1 MGPRLNRPFTL
12 AATAQERV
20 HFGASVRDALGAE
33 VDRLGARRIFL
44 AASRTLRR
52 ETGAI
57 SLIAGAL
64 GPRCVAIFD
73 GITEH
78 AGMASV
84 MAALDEARRT
94 RADLLVSCGGGS
106 IIDALKIVQLG
117 LGWNATSIEA
127 LRTATAATSAPPNP
141 WTRQVAIPT
150 TLSGA
155 ETTPAGGGTD
165 EARGVKMGFSTPM
178 LVPVS
183 VIYDPAIGALTPAW
197 LWLSSALR
205 GIDHCCEG
213 LIARRANLHADASL
227 LQALVLF
234 AGSLR
239 RTMAVPGDPDA
250 RLQSQVAA
258 HLACTGSFMSGS
270 GASHGIGYVLGGRYG
285 VHHGHASCTILPHVL
300 RWNEPVTGERQ
311 KRISEALGRPGM
323 AAGDAVAELI
333 ADLGLP
339 ARLRDV
345 GIREDQLQPIAEEC
359 ARHPVV
365 LTNPRPITSPADVR
379 QILDSAW

>member
-1 MGPRLNRPFTL
+1 MNRPFTL
-12 AATAQERV
+12 VATAQERV

-33 VDRLGARRIFL
+33 VDRLGARRVFI

-84 MAALDEARRT
+84 MAALDEARRS

-117 LGWNATSIEA
+117 LAWNATSTEA
-127 LRTATAATSAPPNP
+127 LRAAATSTMAPPNP

-165 EARGVKMGFSTPM
+165 ETRGVKMGFSARM

-183 VIYDPAIGALTPAW
+183 VIYDPAIGALTPEW

-213 LIARRANLHADASL
+213 IISRQANLHADASL
-227 LQALVLF
+227 LQALSLF
-234 AGSLR
+234 AASLR
-239 RTMAVPGDPDA
+239 RTRTVPGDPDA

-258 HLACTGSFMSGS
+258 HLACSGCFMTGS

-311 KRISEALGRPGM
+311 DRISHALGRPGM
-323 AAGDAVAELI
+323 PAGDAVAELI
-333 ADLGLP
+333 SDLGLP

-345 GIREDQLQPIAEEC
+345 GIREDQLQAIAEEC

-365 LTNPRPITSPADVR
+365 LANPRAITSPADVR
-379 QILDSAW
+379 QILDAAW

>member
-1 MGPRLNRPFTL
+1 MNRPFTL

-64 GPRCVAIFD
+64 RPRCVAIFD

-155 ETTPAGGGTD
+155 ETTPAGFGTY